1 MRCVEYDVVQI
12 EWPEGWEERAAALRQ
27 QLIDE
32 EDELR
37 RAELIENNRD
47 IWAEVKAKLRDLF
60 NRKCWYTEAP
70 QQGTDVDVDHFRPKK
85 RVAEARDKAKPH
97 PGYWWLAFSPEN
109 YRYSCIVANR
119 RRRDVNTGIV
129 GGKADHFPLW
139 DEKKRAW
146 TPECDRDEEEPL
158 LLDPCE
164 AADVALITF
173 KEDGEAMSRFA
184 EEDSVKAYKRADTSI
199 EYYHLNH
206 TDFVKERIKLREDM
220 KVSIKNAKKA
230 FQKIDGGDAFHET
243 TFKSAIK
250 RLRGMRSEKAPYS
263 SFCVAYLDKFKRDKY
278 LAGVFM

>member
-1 MRCVEYDVVQI
+1 MRCVEYDVEQV
-12 EWPEGWEERAAALRQ
+12 EWPEGWEEKAATLRQ

-32 EDELR
+32 TDEGR

-47 IWAEVKAKLRDLF
+47 IWVEIKPKLRDLF

-85 RVAEARDKAKPH
+85 RVAEVRDKANPH
-97 PGYWWLAFSPEN
+97 PGYWWLAFSPKN

-119 RRRDVNTGIV
+119 RRRDVDTDIV
-129 GGKADHFPLW
+129 GGKADYFPLW
-139 DEKKRAW
+139 DETKRAW
-146 TPECDRDEEEPL
+146 PPEYDCDEEEPL

-184 EEDSVKAYKRADTSI
+184 KKDQAKAYKRADASI
-199 EYYHLNH
+199 QYYNLNH
-206 TDFVKERIKLREDM
+206 TDFVKERIKLRDEMRGRIQD
-220 KVSIKNAKKA
+220 VKKA
-230 FQKIDGGDAFHET
+230 FQKIDGGDAFHAT

-250 RLRGMRSEKAPYS
+250 RLRMMRSDKAPYS
-263 SFCVAYLDKFKRDKY
+263 SFCVAYLDKFKHEEH